1 MLTKDLLRY
10 KIQSGKIYPQFV
22 KPTDEKL
29 LSVADQ
35 LITVFEKSSDK
46 TRSTLLAASKE
57 VIDSSASPLIIKRGF
72 EKLLLDRTDFDTS
85 PNEAL
90 ITFRHRLF
98 TETSRLL
105 SQEQFKDYSA
115 YQQKVLE
122 AVESESLTDASV
134 ADQNALGEQLY
145 ADLPSCQPIL
155 SFKTLSPE
163 HLLHRYNTAQV
174 QGLLLHCNSLTLNLT
189 DSMTAELRQLFK
201 YLRFHQLLCTI
212 QRGDGSEDTHQQE
225 HDEQKDKTENQ
236 NVYRITVDGP
246 LNLFYKTKRYGMN
259 LANFFVA
266 VLHQPKWELIAE
278 IQMRNKRP
286 LRLYLNE
293 TSGIKPISQQ
303 FLAYI
308 PEDIAHFQA
317 MLANKTDEWQI
328 NPGSQF
334 LPLPGDA
341 YCFPDYELVH
351 NNGVKVAIELFHPWH
366 QGHLLSRL
374 QTLAER
380 TDTPLILGVSKE
392 LEKKPIIADAIE
404 SSTYFSQ
411 FGFTFRDVPTMGTLL
426 PILNALV

>member
-29 LSVADQ
+29 LAVADQ

-46 TRSTLLAASKE
+46 TRSTLLAATKE

-122 AVESESLTDASV
+122 VVDSESLADASV
-134 ADQNALGEQLY
+134 ADQNALGEKLY

-212 QRGDGSEDTHQQE
+212 QRGDRPEDTHQQE
-225 HDEQKDKTENQ
+225 HDELKDRTENQ

-293 TSGIKPISQQ
+293 TTGIKPISQQ

-351 NNGVKVAIELFHPWH
+351 ISGVKVAIELFHPWH

-404 SSTYFSQ
+404 SSLYFSQ

>member
-29 LSVADQ
+29 LAVADQ

-46 TRSTLLAASKE
+46 TRSTLLAATKE

-122 AVESESLTDASV
+122 VVDSESLADASV
-134 ADQNALGEQLY
+134 ADQNALGEKLY

-212 QRGDGSEDTHQQE
+212 QREDGSEDMHQQE
-225 HDEQKDKTENQ
+225 HDEQKDRTENQ

-293 TSGIKPISQQ
+293 TTGIKPISQQ

-351 NNGVKVAIELFHPWH
+351 ISGVKVAIELFHPWH

-404 SSTYFSQ
+404 SSLYFSQ

-426 PILNALV
+426 PILNALA